1 MPNKVNGIIDRIK
14 DTNSWLRI
22 LLMFGYLV
30 VLYVIALLAVVI
42 MVAQTLFV
50 FASGTPN
57 SNLLIFGEALAE
69 YIKQIIDFLFYKSNT
84 KPFPFA
90 PFPIIDFIA
99 NSESLDQEADVKST
113 PKTKS
118 SPKKKVAKKSV
129 KVKST
134 AKKTS

>member
-14 DTNSWLRI
+14 NSNSWLRI

-50 FASGTPN
+50 FASGAPN
-57 SNLLIFGEALAE
+57 SNLVVFGEALAE

-99 NSESLDQEADVKST
+99 NSENLDQEADVKST

-118 SPKKKVAKKSV
+118 SPKKKVAKKSA

>member
-42 MVAQTLFV
+42 MVGQTIFV
-50 FASGTPN
+50 LGSGAPN
-57 SNLLIFGEALAE
+57 SNLVIFGEALAE

-99 NSESLDQEADVKST
+99 NSEKLDQEADIKPT
-113 PKTKS
+113 PKSKS
-118 SPKKKVAKKSV
+118 SPKKKTAKKSA

>member
-14 DTNSWLRI
+14 DSNSWLRI

-50 FASGTPN
+50 FASGAPN
-57 SNLLIFGEALAE
+57 SNLIIFGEALAE

-90 PFPIIDFIA
+90 PFPIINFIA
-99 NSESLDQEADVKST
+99 NFVWTSLISCNLLTQLRRSILLYIFGIQIYVRVSR
-113 PKTKS
+113 
-118 SPKKKVAKKSV
+118 
-129 KVKST
+129 
-134 AKKTS
+134 

>member
-14 DTNSWLRI
+14 NSNSWLRI

-50 FASGTPN
+50 FASGSPN
-57 SNLLIFGEALAE
+57 SNLVIFGEALAE

-99 NSESLDQEADVKST
+99 NSGNLDQEADVKST

-118 SPKKKVAKKSV
+118 SPKKKVAKKSA

>member
-14 DTNSWLRI
+14 NSNSWLRI

-99 NSESLDQEADVKST
+99 NSENLDQEADVKST

-118 SPKKKVAKKSV
+118 SPKKKVAKKSA

>member
-14 DTNSWLRI
+14 ATNSWLRI

-42 MVAQTLFV
+42 MVGQTIFV
-50 FASGTPN
+50 LGSGAPN
-57 SNLLIFGEALAE
+57 SNLVIFGEALAE

-99 NSESLDQEADVKST
+99 NSEKLDQEADVKPT

-118 SPKKKVAKKSV
+118 SPKKKVAKKSA

>member
-14 DTNSWLRI
+14 NSNSWLRI

-50 FASGTPN
+50 FASGSPN
-57 SNLLIFGEALAE
+57 SNLVIFGEALAE

-99 NSESLDQEADVKST
+99 NSENLDQEADVKST

-118 SPKKKVAKKSV
+118 SPKKKVAKKSA

>member
-1 MPNKVNGIIDRIK
+1 
-14 DTNSWLRI
+14 
-22 LLMFGYLV
+22 MFGYLV

-42 MVAQTLFV
+42 MVAQTIFV
-50 FASGTPN
+50 FAFGSPN
-57 SNLLIFGEALAE
+57 SNLVIFGEALAE

-90 PFPIIDFIA
+90 PFPAIDFIA
-99 NSESLDQEADVKST
+99 NSEKLDQEADVKPT

-134 AKKTS
+134 AKKTSQDSNRY